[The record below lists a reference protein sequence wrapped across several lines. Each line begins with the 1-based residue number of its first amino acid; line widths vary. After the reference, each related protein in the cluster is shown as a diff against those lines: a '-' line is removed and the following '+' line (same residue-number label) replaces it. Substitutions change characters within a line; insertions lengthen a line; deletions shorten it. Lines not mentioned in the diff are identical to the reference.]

1 MAVAVT
7 VNCYIDWDNNE
18 SFADSNEDVSAYL
31 QNASVSRGRSSVNDE
46 FAPGAMT
53 VELDNQ
59 TGLFS
64 PFNASGSLYGS
75 ILPGRAIKLE
85 AVHSTV
91 TYPVFYGYVSSYSQ
105 SRTPDGRPSVVIQ
118 ALDAFDILRF
128 GKIRTALFEDKL
140 PSQLITSILDAAGWS
155 ASLRDLDTGTSTVPF
170 FWAEQI
176 DPLTALRQAAKQEL
190 GGSLYMS
197 ADGKVTFKNRF
208 YRGGLVSSATLTGPQ
223 ALGFEARRDDVIDKV
238 QFQRGGLSLDT
249 DLTTVFSQSPVGQAV
264 SPGTASKNNQMSG
277 SFSLAAKNVQTPS
290 NSTDDTYSSSVEG
303 TSPVAYWRLGESS
316 GTTAA
321 DEEGSHDGTYVGSPT
336 LGATGALYG
345 AANTGVEFDG
355 STQYVD
361 VPYSAA
367 LNPTTMTIEA
377 WFRMATATAAV
388 RVIMSSFYYV
398 TILDFGGWRLEIGS
412 DERLRFL
419 IFNSAGTS
427 QLLQGPT
434 ISADELVHV
443 VVTYDDRNIAQMFVN
458 GSRVVATAVGAIR
471 TNTSGDFIIGAFYS
485 LGSPAFFFPGLIDE
499 VSVYD
504 KILSDESIKDHY
516 YAGLYPDY
524 SFNSAANL
532 TGTDKTAQVDVDD
545 FSAYGGGFAI
555 DFDGLDSSDVYLSRL
570 NVRGQ
575 AIRRSN
581 DNRLITVTPASS
593 IVSGQ
598 VLSDSFDFY
607 DDVDEITGFAN
618 LKASTLSTIQ
628 PRPSVSVIPGT
639 DAQMAE
645 VLGFDLGDRIT
656 ITNTTGPYPTEI
668 NDDFHI
674 ESINISF
681 APGVLV
687 TCQLG
692 LFTRDQALGSLFRIS
707 SDDSSAEY
715 SLIATDAATS
725 GYDRIGV

>member
-18 SFADSNEDVSAYL
+18 SFADTNEDVSAYL

-155 ASLRDLDTGTSTVPF
+155 ASLRDLDTGTSIVPF

-355 STQYVD
+355 ATQYVD
-361 VPYSAA
+361 VPYAAA
-367 LNPTTMTIEA
+367 LNPSTISVEA
-377 WFRMATATAAV
+377 WLKVASGSGTYRNIV
-388 RVIMSSFYYV
+388 SSTYFNS
-398 TILDFGGWRLEIGS
+398 ILDFGGYYLQVGLDDRLAFVILSPG
-412 DERLRFL
+412 L
-419 IFNSAGTS
+419 S
-427 QLLQGPT
+427 QIALGPS
-434 ISADELVHV
+434 IAVDELVHAV
-443 VVTYDDRNIAQMFVN
+443 ATYDGVYVRLFVN
-458 GSRVVATAVGAIR
+458 GSKVAEVVGGSIR
-471 TNTSGDFIIGAFYS
+471 PNTSGNLRIGSYS
-485 LGSPAFFFPGLIDE
+485 LSGFYFPGLIDE
-499 VSVYD
+499 VSIYD
-504 KILSDESIKDHY
+504 HILSEESVKAHY
-516 YAGLYPDY
+516 YAGIYPDY

-532 TGTDKTAQVDVDD
+532 TGTDKTNQVTVDD

-570 NVRGQ
+570 EVRGQ

-607 DDVDEITGFAN
+607 DDVDEITGFAT

-656 ITNTTGPYPTEI
+656 ITNTIGLYPTEI